1 MTCPAAF
8 CLTKFVINGIIFML
22 SASSARREVETMNYI
37 FSFIIS
43 VVANVVSN
51 CISKWLD
58 KR

>member
-1 MTCPAAF
+1 M
-8 CLTKFVINGIIFML
+8 TKFVINGIIITL
-22 SASSARREVETMNYI
+22 SASSARREVETVNYI
-37 FSFIIS
+37 ISFIIS